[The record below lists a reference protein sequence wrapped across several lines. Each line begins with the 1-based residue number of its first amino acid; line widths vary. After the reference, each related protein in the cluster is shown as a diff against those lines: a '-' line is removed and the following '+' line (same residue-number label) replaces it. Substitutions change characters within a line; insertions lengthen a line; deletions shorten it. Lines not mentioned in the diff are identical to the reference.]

1 MRPWLFRGGL
11 VVCVPIVHSWTATW
25 ACPPA
30 CLIVAVVS
38 FRRDEYPTAFG
49 VLLIP
54 ALLALGVLVLA
65 RMRYPHPQDF
75 EVGTL
80 PLETRGFPRV
90 F

>member
-1 MRPWLFRGGL
+1 
-11 VVCVPIVHSWTATW
+11 
-25 ACPPA
+25 
-30 CLIVAVVS
+30 VS